1 MVKLI
6 QLHFKASILILICLV
21 INCTLFSCKVSKTED
36 PKDQLFS
43 IIDNEIQLF
52 DTNDSIFIQNQFQ
65 NQFLESFLQ
74 DLPSTD
80 YFNKFSAEEMKE
92 IFNPSEVQYLL
103 QQLENSNLSLEQH
116 QENRKGKNLIP
127 IYPLPPKPEKL
138 ENGTYNGL
146 EIVRNFSRN
155 KIIFSA
161 PVITSTKEYALI
173 YVVKGTESAMSS
185 SINVY
190 KNIEGR
196 WEYYTKLYG
205 AIE

>member
-1 MVKLI
+1 MFLM
-6 QLHFKASILILICLV
+6 LICLV
-21 INCTLFSCKVSKTED
+21 INSTLFSCKVSKTED

-43 IIDNEIQLF
+43 IIENEIQLF

-65 NQFLESFLQ
+65 NQFLKSFLQ

-127 IYPLPPKPEKL
+127 VYPLPPKPEKL
-138 ENGTYNGL
+138 ENGTYDSL
-146 EIVRNFSRN
+146 EFVRNLSRN

-161 PVITSTKEYALI
+161 PVITSTNEYALI
-173 YVVKGTESAMSS
+173 YVVKGTEGAMSS

-190 KNIEGR
+190 KNSEGR

-205 AIE
+205 TIE

>member
-1 MVKLI
+1 M
-6 QLHFKASILILICLV
+6 LICLV

-43 IIDNEIQLF
+43 IIENEIQLF
-52 DTNDSIFIQNQFQ
+52 DTNDSIFVQNQFQ
-65 NQFLESFLQ
+65 NHFLKSVLQ
-74 DLPSTD
+74 DPPPMDL
-80 YFNKFSAEEMKE
+80 FQIFSPEEMKE
-92 IFNPSEVQYLL
+92 VFKPFEIKYLL
-103 QQLENSNLSLEQH
+103 KQLENSNLSLEQH

-196 WEYYTKLYG
+196 WEYYTKLYD
-205 AIE
+205 AME